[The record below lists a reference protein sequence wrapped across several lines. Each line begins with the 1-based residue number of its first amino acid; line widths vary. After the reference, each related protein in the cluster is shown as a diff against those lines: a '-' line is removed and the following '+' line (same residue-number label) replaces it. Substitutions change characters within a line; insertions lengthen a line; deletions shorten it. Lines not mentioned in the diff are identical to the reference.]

1 MIKRFVLDTNILLHS
16 PHAMENGFEDNHVI
30 ITGTTLQELDS
41 KKELGGEIGY
51 NARESVRILDKLREK
66 GDLTKGVG
74 LENGGFLFVE
84 PNGVDGA
91 LLPSGYHIDVP
102 DNRILST
109 CLWLNKR
116 SKLPVTLI
124 TNDVSMRVNASV
136 LGIKVEGYRNEQIEA
151 TSYTGHTELQLPTSV
166 INNLYS
172 NGKAELKK
180 SYDLMENE
188 FVTVKSG
195 NQSALSVHRRGT
207 LYLIREQKTFG
218 GVKPLNAMQS
228 YALWALRAPA
238 EQIPLVILIGAAGT
252 AKTFLSLAAGLE
264 NTYVSQRGGDG
275 DYNKILLSRPNGIG
289 FSNVGFLPGDLND
302 KLSPLMASYYDNM
315 EILLSGGKERETR
328 EQIRLQMDDI
338 LETGVVEVCSL
349 DFIRGRSL
357 QNTYI
362 ICDEAQ
368 NASRGLIRDVIT
380 RAGRGTKVV
389 LAGDPGQIDVPS
401 LDKRSNGLVYA
412 ASKMAGK
419 SLLTALV
426 TFDTVHSVRSE
437 LSKVA
442 VELMNF

>member
-1 MIKRFVLDTNILLHS
+1 MIKRFVLDTNILLRS
-16 PHAMENGFEDNHVI
+16 PHAMENGFDDNHVI

-41 KKELGGEIGY
+41 KKELSGEIGY
-51 NARESVRILDKLREK
+51 NARESVRILDKWREK
-66 GDLTKGVG
+66 GDLTKGVE
-74 LENGGFLFVE
+74 LDDGGCLFVE
-84 PNGVDGA
+84 PNGVDSS
-91 LLPSGYHIDVP
+91 LLPSGFSIDVP

-109 CLWLNKR
+109 CLWLNK
-116 SKLPVTLI
+116 KNKQPVTLI

-136 LGIKVEGYRNEQIEA
+136 LGIKVEGYRNEQIET
-151 TSYTGHTELQLPTSV
+151 TSYTGHTELEMPASV

-172 NGKAELKK
+172 NRRAELKK

-195 NQSALSVHRRGT
+195 NQSALSIHKDGT
-207 LYLIREQKTFG
+207 LYLIREQSTFG
-218 GVKPLNAMQS
+218 GTKPLNAMQS
-228 YALWALRAPA
+228 YALWALREPA
-238 EQIPLVILIGAAGT
+238 EKIPLVILIGAAGT

-264 NTYVSQRGGDG
+264 KTYVSQRSGEG
-275 DYNKILLSRPNGIG
+275 DYHKILLSRPNGLG

-315 EILLSGGKERETR
+315 EILLSGGKEKETR

-338 LETGVVEVCSL
+338 LEMGVVEVCSL

-357 QNTYI
+357 QDTYI

-401 LDKRSNGLVYA
+401 LDKRNNGLVYA
-412 ASKMAGK
+412 ASKMGCK
-419 SLLTALV
+419 SPLAALI
-426 TFDTVHSVRSE
+426 TFETVHSVRSE
-437 LSKVA
+437 LSKA
-442 VELMNF
+442 AIELMNF